1 MARPRPLDVLVT
13 DAQSR
18 AGVAGIRALGAAGR
32 RVVAL
37 AEERGGPGLWSR
49 HAALRAVGPSPAEG
63 RAFVERIGE
72 LAVEHGPLVVLPGQ
86 EQALDPLCE
95 HGDMLPDE
103 AILPYPSLASV
114 RTLRHKP
121 SLEALVGP
129 AGLAVPETLAE
140 GPAGALAADPPQ
152 APCVVKSPGLSRALT
167 VARVVETREELLALL
182 GRLPEDEPVLI
193 QERAT
198 GPLIG
203 LALVLDRDGEVVA
216 SFQQE
221 ATLLWPLAAGGSRRA
236 TSVAPDDAL
245 VQAAARLLRAAGFWG
260 FAQMQFLTARR
271 GPAIID
277 VNPRLYGSLPLATAA
292 GINLPAVWHA
302 VALGEPVGD
311 TSYRAGVSYR
321 WLEGELAAAAKGAWR
336 ELLRR
341 PPAPR
346 SGAMWAADDPLP
358 STLLALGSA
367 WRRTGRKLAIAR

>member
-260 FAQMQFLTARR
+260 FAQMQFLTAR
-271 GPAIID
+271 
-277 VNPRLYGSLPLATAA
+277 

>member
-1 MARPRPLDVLVT
+1 MRRHPDFKAYLALISVCFFWGTTYL
-13 DAQSR
+13 
-18 AGVAGIRALGAAGR
+18 GIRMALESFPPFALVSIRFLLSGSIMLAAVVWRGA
-32 RVVAL
+32 
-37 AEERGGPGLWSR
+37 
-49 HAALRAVGPSPAEG
+49 
-63 RAFVERIGE
+63 
-72 LAVEHGPLVVLPGQ
+72 VLPTGRDLRNACLSGVLILGIGNG
-86 EQALDPLCE
+86 ALVFAELK
-95 HGDMLPDE
+95 
-103 AILPYPSLASV
+103 IPSGLAGLFITISPFWLV
-114 RTLRHKP
+114 G
-121 SLEALVGP
+121 LEAL
-129 AGLAVPETLAE
+129 L
-140 GPAGALAADPPQ
+140 
-152 APCVVKSPGLSRALT
+152 PG
-167 VARVVETREELLALL
+167 
-182 GRLPEDEPVLI
+182 GQRLHWPTI
-193 QERAT
+193 F
-198 GPLIG
+198 GMLIG
-203 LALVLDRDGEVVA
+203 LCGAALL
-216 SFQQE
+216 
-221 ATLLWPLAAGGSRRA
+221 
-236 TSVAPDDAL
+236 VAPDDAL